1 MTKDELKLLA
11 KDMYDKLLDSLNEED
26 EPTMLHMI
34 SHLRETIDIINSIKD
49 DNTYTPEHSKAI
61 FNNAFKDVAKN
72 SLKFYENTNTN
83 FKELSDL
90 QSSAIEDCNKNDIN
104 LSTVLETF
112 TDIQLNM
119 TKEINK
125 ANTLISELVSQ
136 VKILEKKSNID
147 PLTKVFNRRTLDT
160 YLTSICSKE
169 ELRSELHILMLDLD
183 NFKNLNDTHGHL
195 AGDKTLVFVS
205 NILKK
210 TLRDGD
216 RIFRYGGEE
225 FLIVLNR
232 INDELC
238 LKISNRSLSLIR
250 DSKLIYKGKPLNV
263 TASIGATKYKKGDT
277 ISTLIDRADKALYEA
292 KMAGKDQIIT
302 KKD

>member
-11 KDMYDKLLDSLNEED
+11 KDMYDKLLDSLDEED

-136 VKILEKKSNID
+136 VKILEKNPI
-147 PLTKVFNRRTLDT
+147 
-160 YLTSICSKE
+160 
-169 ELRSELHILMLDLD
+169 
-183 NFKNLNDTHGHL
+183 
-195 AGDKTLVFVS
+195 
-205 NILKK
+205 
-210 TLRDGD
+210 
-216 RIFRYGGEE
+216 
-225 FLIVLNR
+225 
-232 INDELC
+232 
-238 LKISNRSLSLIR
+238 LIR
-250 DSKLIYKGKPLNV
+250 LQRY
-263 TASIGATKYKKGDT
+263 SIDAH
-277 ISTLIDRADKALYEA
+277 
-292 KMAGKDQIIT
+292 
-302 KKD
+302 